1 MITNSMYL
9 TLWPAR
15 LDAGRPERPPF
26 AEKLGDQSPAFDDAS
41 MLDRAAG

>member
-15 LDAGRPERPPF
+15 LDAGRPERSPF
-26 AEKLGDQSPAFDDAS
+26 AEKLCDQSP
-41 MLDRAAG
+41 RATSLLLEV